1 MKIRHAILATLTI
14 SAVVFYD
21 QHDMYET
28 IQWIASDWHWFWVP
42 AGVMSA
48 LIYLGVVSKAV
59 HGWRFYNG
67 S

>member
-1 MKIRHAILATLTI
+1 MKIRHVILATLTI

-28 IQWIASDWHWFWVP
+28 IRWIRSDWHWFWLP
-42 AGVMSA
+42 IGIMAA
-48 LIYLGVVSKAV
+48 LTYLGVAARAV
-59 HGWRFYNG
+59 ISRRSYNG